1 MKSIN
6 FFVLLLFTTCSTA
19 FGQDK
24 SPINW
29 ITFEKFNAD
38 GNNDKTIIVY
48 IYSEHC
54 KNCKLMRHNTLSNEE
69 ISSYINDKM
78 VPIHINA
85 ESKEEIS
92 FRGKTYG
99 FTKTFRSGYNEL
111 AIELT
116 KERLILPSTVILD
129 SDLNIIQSI
138 PGVKSPSELHP
149 ILIYFAEDHYKKT
162 PWKVYKSN
170 YHEKNC
176 AH

>member
-1 MKSIN
+1 MASPSI
-6 FFVLLLFTTCSTA
+6 
-19 FGQDK
+19 FGQDI

-29 ITFEKFNAD
+29 ITFDKFNSNEY
-38 GNNDKTIIVY
+38 GNKTIIVY

-54 KNCKLMRHNTLSNEE
+54 KNCRLMRSNTLSDTQ
-69 ISSYINDKM
+69 ISRYINDKM
-78 VPIHINA
+78 VPIHMNA
-85 ESKEEIS
+85 ESKDEII

-129 SDLNIIQSI
+129 ADLNIIQSI
-138 PGVKSPSELHP
+138 PGVKSPEELHP
-149 ILIYFAEDHYKKT
+149 ILIYFAEDHYKRT
-162 PWKVYKSN
+162 PWKVYKSR

-176 AH
+176 SH